1 MDYVLPILNILI
13 DGGVFLC
20 IAYII
25 GTVAKCYA
33 IHKIC
38 SAEKLSDAK
47 VKWICKMMFKSDKK
61 SSIFSFKKHNDNQL
75 IFNFSFL
82 FVEES
87 RPPTPALFLFEI
99 EANYYH
105 EQ

>member
-61 SSIFSFKKHNDNQL
+61 SSIFSFKKTQRQL
-75 IFNFSFL
+75 AHI
-82 FVEES
+82 
-87 RPPTPALFLFEI
+87 
-99 EANYYH
+99 
-105 EQ
+105 

>member
-47 VKWICKMMFKSDKK
+47 VKWICKMMFKNDKRTA
-61 SSIFSFKKHNDNQL
+61 F
-75 IFNFSFL
+75 
-82 FVEES
+82 S
-87 RPPTPALFLFEI
+87 RPKNTTTISSYLISPFNPRKESV
-99 EANYYH
+99 
-105 EQ
+105 